1 MRRILSGLAMIVIS
15 APAAAGLDSI
25 SNTDAV
31 SGLKQALNDGSI
43 AAVAKLGVQNGFLGN
58 PKVKIP
64 LPPSIQRAEG
74 AMRAVG
80 MGKQADDLVHSM
92 NRAAETAVIEAR
104 PLLVD
109 AVKKMSVQ
117 DAKKILTGGDTAA
130 TDYFKRNTQKP
141 LAKRFLPIVK
151 RATDCPVCVREMPE
165 LARTYEKFRARGVEL
180 VAVAMRHDP
189 PNYVIRFAEANR
201 LPFKVALD
209 PLGEHAKTF
218 GGVRLTP
225 TTFVIDRR
233 GNIAERIVGRADFSQ
248 LNALI
253 ESKLKD

>member
-1 MRRILSGLAMIVIS
+1 MLRILSGLAMLVIS
-15 APAAAGLDSI
+15 TAAAASLDSI

-64 LPPSIQRAEG
+64 LPPSIQRVEG

-92 NRAAETAVIEAR
+92 NRAAETAVIEAK

-117 DAKKILTGGDTAA
+117 DAKKILGGGDTAA
-130 TDYFKRNTQKP
+130 TQYFKRNTQKP
-141 LAKRFLPIVK
+141 LAKRFLPVVK
-151 RATDCPVCVREMPE
+151 RATDKVGLAQQYNSIAGQGVAFGLVKEDQATIERYVTQKTLDGLYFMIGEQEKNFRKDPVGASSDIVKRVFG
-165 LARTYEKFRARGVEL
+165 A
-180 VAVAMRHDP
+180 
-189 PNYVIRFAEANR
+189 IR
-201 LPFKVALD
+201 
-209 PLGEHAKTF
+209 
-218 GGVRLTP
+218 
-225 TTFVIDRR
+225 
-233 GNIAERIVGRADFSQ
+233 
-248 LNALI
+248 
-253 ESKLKD
+253 